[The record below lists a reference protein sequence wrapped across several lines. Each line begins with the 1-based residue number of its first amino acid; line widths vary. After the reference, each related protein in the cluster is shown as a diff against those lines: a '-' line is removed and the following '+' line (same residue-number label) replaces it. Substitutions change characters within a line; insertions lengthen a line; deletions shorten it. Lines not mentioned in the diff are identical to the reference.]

1 MKILYLVKKEFGEL
15 DVTVQRFIVE
25 QKKEHE
31 VTLANITLEKN
42 HEMLLDMIAQAD
54 RVISW

>member
-1 MKILYLVKKEFGEL
+1 MKILYLVKKESGEL
-15 DVTVQRFIVE
+15 DATVQRFIVE

-42 HEMLLDMIAQAD
+42 YELLLDMIAQAD

>member
-1 MKILYLVKKEFGEL
+1 MKIFYLVKKDSSEL
-15 DVTVQRFIVE
+15 DDTVQRFIVE

-42 HEMLLDMIAQAD
+42 YGHLVDMIIDAD